1 MKYLVVLSISISMLT
16 AGADAS
22 AASCK
27 FKQNEVDDFTGE
39 RLVKVDWVDM
49 TGWASSTFNRTIGG
63 RKDIEVAA
71 ESAGGRS
78 LLRFRLKLSD
88 AVQKPPKEHDLY
100 NALYVPTGSALEI
113 TMADESKIELMVDE
127 EVRGTNRAKY
137 DQGSYVITS
146 KFTVRYPLDAE
157 LAERLVNEDVVYLRL
172 AARSHKYD
180 FVSEQGTIEFNIN
193 DKGQQA
199 NEVAQH
205 RWNLVATGVCSR
217 VPDEA

>member
-1 MKYLVVLSISISMLT
+1 MKYFLVLLISISMLT
-16 AGADAS
+16 SSAGAN

-27 FKQNEVDDFTGE
+27 YKQNEADDFTGE

-49 TGWASSTFNRTIGG
+49 TGWASSTFKRTIGG

-71 ESAGGRS
+71 ESAGGHN
-78 LLRFRLKLSD
+78 LLKFRLKVSD
-88 AVQKPPKEHDLY
+88 AVQNPPREQDLY
-100 NALYVPTGSALEI
+100 SALYVPAGSSLEI
-113 TMADESKIELMVDE
+113 TMADESIIELIVDE

-157 LAERLVNEDVVYLRL
+157 LAERLANEDVVYLRL

-180 FVSEQGTIEFNIN
+180 FVSEQGLIEFNIN
-193 DKGQQA
+193 NKGQQA
-199 NEVAQH
+199 FSNVVGCLNQALSEE
-205 RWNLVATGVCSR
+205 LS
-217 VPDEA
+217 

>member
-1 MKYLVVLSISISMLT
+1 MKYFLVLLISISMLT
-16 AGADAS
+16 SGAGAN

-27 FKQNEVDDFTGE
+27 YKQNEADDFTGE

-49 TGWASSTFNRTIGG
+49 TGWASSTFKRTIGG

-71 ESAGGRS
+71 ESAGGHS
-78 LLRFRLKLSD
+78 LLKFRLKVSD

-100 NALYVPTGSALEI
+100 NALYVPTGSSLEI

-180 FVSEQGTIEFNIN
+180 FVSGQGSIEFNIN

-199 NEVAQH
+199 FKKVVGCLNQALSEEI
-205 RWNLVATGVCSR
+205 S
-217 VPDEA
+217 